1 MADTFAPTYLS
12 ATSVKAGS
20 GAELLASKKLEKYQD
35 LEQRYIFCPVAVE
48 TMGPIDEES
57 MNLLSAIGRHI
68 TEHTGEPRESQFLYQ
83 RLSIIIQRGNAAS
96 FKGSF
101 FMPCPDAIWEGA
113 KSRFLYFLI
122 C

>member
-1 MADTFAPTYLS
+1 MY
-12 ATSVKAGS
+12 VCM
-20 GAELLASKKLEKYQD
+20 YIYV
-35 LEQRYIFCPVAVE
+35 YIFCPVAVE

-57 MNLLSAIGRHI
+57 MKLLSAI

-101 FMPCPDAIWEGA
+101 FMPCPDAI
-113 KSRFLYFLI
+113 
-122 C
+122 